1 MRHDFPQ
8 TSSARG
14 PVRVARLAD
23 PAAAAELLRD
33 SVGRGAACVWVR
45 NSVDEAIAAVRA
57 LRDAGV
63 AADLLHAR
71 FALYDRKRHEQTAL
85 SRFGKMGAG
94 RAGRVL
100 VATQVVESSLDLDFD
115 VMVSDLAPVAALIQ
129 RAGRLWRHMDL
140 RPAGARPVPEPVLH
154 VLSPD
159 PGAIAGADWL
169 KGTLGAGA
177 HVYPLDLQWKTADVV
192 FREGRIVAPSGL
204 RTLIEAVHHDG
215 VDVPPAVARAEL
227 ERQGKGYAAANLA
240 GQNGIDFAAGYRAG
254 AGAAPDTDYPTRLG
268 REQRVLMLARR
279 QGDGLVPWA
288 TAGNPVDSS
297 QLSEVQ
303 ASRFRLDQLDLPD
316 QSLPEIRRLK
326 ADWPEWKRGA
336 VTVCPVDGGG
346 GICRGLRYA
355 QMEGLVFAEEN
366 G

>member
-1 MRHDFPQ
+1 MTASGTNRPRFPG
-8 TSSARG
+8 SARW
-14 PVRVARLAD
+14 A
-23 PAAAAELLRD
+23 
-33 SVGRGAACVWVR
+33 
-45 NSVDEAIAAVRA
+45 
-57 LRDAGV
+57 
-63 AADLLHAR
+63 
-71 FALYDRKRHEQTAL
+71 Q
-85 SRFGKMGAG
+85 AG
-94 RAGRVL
+94 RGRVL

-154 VLSPD
+154 VPSPD

-169 KGTLGAGA
+169 RGTLGAGA

-204 RTLIEAVHHDG
+204 RTLIEAVHPG
-215 VDVPPAVARAEL
+215 WRRCPAGRRAG
-227 ERQGKGYAAANLA
+227 RAGASGQGLCRRRNLA

-254 AGAAPDTDYPTRLG
+254 AGAAPDADYPTRLG

-297 QLSEVQ
+297 QLSE
-303 ASRFRLDQLDLPD
+303 AAAGFRLDQLDLPD
-316 QSLPEIRRLK
+316 QSRPEIRRLK

-355 QMEGLVFAEEN
+355 QYGNFFGFCRRKWLTARNLPLPFN
-366 G
+366 RCLQI